1 MENKSAQ
8 KDKSV
13 IRTPDYRLRV
23 FISSTL
29 KELAEEREAA
39 RQAIINLR
47 LMPVMFESG
56 ARSHPSHE
64 LYRSYLSQSHIF
76 IGIYWQSYGWVPEG
90 EQISGLEDEL
100 LLSSN
105 IPRLIYIKDPKA
117 EREPALKSMLTRI
130 KGEDTI
136 SYKYFASADELREL
150 VENDLALLL
159 TEHFETAR
167 SEHASEEKHD
177 HPTNVPIPR
186 NPLIGREQELALA
199 KEMLLRQDV
208 GMITLIGPGGTGK
221 SRLGL
226 QIALDLRHDFED
238 GVYLVRLTP
247 VRDPSLVI
255 ATIADTLGIR
265 ETNDVSSLLGKLKD
279 YLRDKEMLLLLDNF
293 EQVLEAAPKIV
304 ELMETCPQLRLV
316 VTSRAPLR
324 VRGEKELFV
333 PPLAVPLPHG
343 HFDLNNVS
351 QYAAVELFIQRAR
364 SIKPDFAVTDENAP
378 AIAEI
383 CHRLDGLPLAIELA
397 AARIKMMTPH
407 ELLSRLERRFDIL
420 RGGVRELPER
430 QQTLRGAIDWSYELL
445 NDSTKILFRRL
456 AVFVGGWTLDAAE
469 AVCNVGNELG
479 CDVMDEMETLV
490 DNSLLLQ
497 SQDADGQTRF
507 GMLETIREYANERLH
522 RSKELDQIRR
532 QHALYFLDFARK
544 IEPLVRSRERVKYTR
559 KMRQEFGNIR
569 AILEWNCSTGKSI
582 EIGQQLAITLAWF
595 WQSSMSIS
603 ESNQWAVRLMEHV
616 DDSTPLEIHAGLLW
630 GLGGFAWSQGDWAR
644 AITNLDESLR
654 LARMTD
660 DKYLLANIL
669 IVRALAATS
678 AREAQAANKMFEE
691 SIELLRSL
699 NEKWG
704 VSLALSW
711 MGDVALLEKDFE
723 RARQLHE
730 QAIATA
736 REQGDPWILFAPLM
750 SGGNIALIAGN
761 PQKAEEICLEAIGF
775 LRQIDDNWSLAWGL
789 NSLGHAALQLGHL
802 EVARASFEEC
812 IAVAS
817 NIGNPG
823 ALIATTLGVAILAAM
838 PFQNQPDAKQSTP
851 SLINAVRLLGA
862 IPALNQN
869 IHMFFWLGWW
879 SGVYERAV
887 AQLHSLT
894 NNEVWEKAFAEGEKL
909 SLQQAV
915 STALQELGPNNREE
929 APFLSFL

>member
-1 MENKSAQ
+1 LENKSAQ
-8 KDKSV
+8 KDKPV

-47 LMPVMFESG
+47 LVSVMFESG

-117 EREPALKSMLTRI
+117 EREPALKNMLTRI

-136 SYKYFASADELREL
+136 SYKYFSDASELREL

-167 SEHASEEKHD
+167 SSHASAEKRD
-177 HPTNVPIPR
+177 YPTNVPIPR
-186 NPLIGREQELALA
+186 NPLIGREQELSFA
-199 KEMLLRQDV
+199 KESLLRQDV
-208 GMITLIGPGGTGK
+208 SMVTLIGPGGTGK

-226 QIALDLRHDFED
+226 QIALDILNYFKD
-238 GVYLVRLTP
+238 GIYLVRLTP
-247 VRDPSLVI
+247 VRDPNLVVS
-255 ATIADTLGIR
+255 TIADTLGIR
-265 ETNDVSSLLGKLKD
+265 ETNDASSLLGKLKD

-304 ELMETCPQLRLV
+304 ELIESCPQLRIV

-333 PPLAVPLPHG
+333 PPLDVPLAHG
-343 HFDLNNVS
+343 QFDMQNVS
-351 QYAAVELFIQRAR
+351 QYTAVELFIQRAR
-364 SIKPDFAVTDENAP
+364 SIRPDFTVTNENAP

-397 AARIKMMTPH
+397 AARIKMMTPL
-407 ELLSRLERRFDIL
+407 ELLSKLEHRFDVL

-445 NDSTKILFRRL
+445 NDSTKKLFRRL
-456 AVFVGGWTLDAAE
+456 SVFVGGWTLDAAE
-469 AVCNVGNELG
+469 AVCNVDNEPG
-479 CDVMDEMETLV
+479 FDVMDEMETLV
-490 DNSLLLQ
+490 DNSLLSQ
-497 SQDADGQTRF
+497 TQDADGQTRF
-507 GMLETIREYANERLH
+507 GMLETIWEYANERLH
-522 RSKELDQIRR
+522 KSNELDQIRH
-532 QHALYFLDFARK
+532 QHALYFLDFVRK
-544 IEPLVRSRERVKYTR
+544 VEPLIRSRERVKFTR
-559 KMRQEFGNIR
+559 KMRQEFNNIR
-569 AILEWNCSTGKSI
+569 AILEWNCSTGKSV
-582 EIGQQLAITLAWF
+582 EIGQRIAITLAWF

-603 ESNQWAVRLMEHV
+603 ESYQWAVRLMEHV

-630 GLGGFAWSQGDWAR
+630 GLGGFAWSQGDLAR

-654 LARMTD
+654 LARMTS

-669 IVRALAATS
+669 IVRGLS
-678 AREAQAANKMFEE
+678 ANSAHEVQAANEMFEE
-691 SIELLRSL
+691 SIDLLRAL

-704 VSLALSW
+704 ESLALSW
-711 MGDVALLEKDFE
+711 MGDVALLDKDFE

-730 QAIATA
+730 QAIDIA
-736 REQGDPWILFAPLM
+736 REQGDPWIFLAPLM
-750 SGGNIALIAGN
+750 SGGNTALITGS
-761 PQKAEEICLEAIGF
+761 PEEAEAIASEAIGL
-775 LRQIDDNWSLAWGL
+775 LREIDDKWSLAWGL
-789 NSLGHAALQLGHL
+789 NSLGHAAFQLGHL
-802 EVARASFEEC
+802 EVASASFEEC
-812 IAVAS
+812 IAVAR

-823 ALIATTLGVAILAAM
+823 ALIASFLGAAM
-838 PFQNQPDAKQSTP
+838 VAAKLFLKQPAVNGKEETS
-851 SLINAVRLLGA
+851 SLVNAIRLLGA
-862 IPALNQN
+862 IPSLNKN
-869 IHMFFWLGWW
+869 LHMFFWLGWW
-879 SGVYERAV
+879 RDVYEQAV
-887 AQLHSLT
+887 AQVRALT
-894 NNEVWEKAFAEGEKL
+894 TDETWEKAFIEGETL
-909 SLQQAV
+909 SMPQALAI
-915 STALQELGPNNREE
+915 ALQELQTPN
-929 APFLSFL
+929 

>member
-1 MENKSAQ
+1 ME
-8 KDKSV
+8 DKSVQRDKPV

-29 KELAEEREAA
+29 KEVAEEREAA
-39 RQAIINLR
+39 RQAVINLR
-47 LMPVMFESG
+47 LVPVMFESG

-90 EQISGLEDEL
+90 EQISGLEDEFV
-100 LLSSN
+100 LSSN
-105 IPRLIYIKDPKA
+105 VPRLIYIKDAKA
-117 EREPALKSMLTRI
+117 EREPGLKKMLTRI

-136 SYKYFASADELREL
+136 SYKYFLNAQELREL

-159 TEHFETAR
+159 TEYFETAR
-167 SEHASEEKHD
+167 STQTPAEKHEHD

-186 NPLIGREQELALA
+186 NPLIGREQELAFA

-208 GMITLIGPGGTGK
+208 GMVTLIGPGGTGK

-226 QIALDLRHDFED
+226 QIALDLRDDFED

-247 VRDPSLVI
+247 VRDPDLVVS
-255 ATIADTLGIR
+255 TIADTLGIR
-265 ETNDVSSLLGKLKD
+265 ETNDVRSLLGKLKE
-279 YLRDKEMLLLLDNF
+279 YLRDKQMLLLLDNF

-304 ELMETCPQLRLV
+304 ELMETCPKLRLI
-316 VTSRAPLR
+316 VTSRAALR

-333 PPLAVPLPHG
+333 PPLAVPLSHG
-343 HFDLNNVS
+343 YFDLQNVS
-351 QYAAVELFIQRAR
+351 QYAAVELFIQRAK
-364 SIKPDFAVTDENAP
+364 SIKPDFTVTDENAP

-383 CHRLDGLPLAIELA
+383 CYRLDGLPLAIELA
-397 AARIKMMTPH
+397 AARIKMMTPR

-445 NDSTKILFRRL
+445 GDSTKKLFRGL
-456 AVFVGGWTLDAAE
+456 SVFVGGWTLDAAE
-469 AVCNVGNELG
+469 AVCNVDNEPG
-479 CDVMDEMETLV
+479 FDIMDEMETLV
-490 DNSLLLQ
+490 DNSLLSQ

-507 GMLETIREYANERLH
+507 TMLETIREYAHERLLE
-522 RSKELDQIRR
+522 SGEIDQVCH
-532 QHALYFLDFARK
+532 QHALYFLDFVRK
-544 IEPLVRSRERVKYTR
+544 VEPLIRSRERVKYTR

-569 AILEWNCSTGKSI
+569 AILEWSCSTGKSI
-582 EIGQQLAITLAWF
+582 EVAQRMAITLAWF

-603 ESNQWAVRLMEHV
+603 ESYQWAVRLMEHV

-630 GLGGFAWSQGDWAR
+630 GVGGFAWSQGDLAR

-654 LARMTD
+654 LARRTN

-669 IVRALAATS
+669 IVRGLAATS
-678 AREAQAANKMFEE
+678 AHKVQAANEMFEE

-704 VSLALSW
+704 QSLALAW

-723 RARQLHE
+723 RSRALHE
-730 QAIATA
+730 QAIAIA
-736 REQGDPWILFAPLM
+736 REQGDPWIFLSPLM
-750 SGGNIALIAGN
+750 SGGNSAMITGS
-761 PQKAEEICLEAIGF
+761 PEKAEAISLEAVSL
-775 LRQIDDNWSLAWGL
+775 LREIDDKWSLAWGL
-789 NSLGHAALQLGHL
+789 NSLGHAALQLDHL

-812 IAVAS
+812 IAVAR

-823 ALIATTLGVAILAAM
+823 ALIASFLGAAM
-838 PFQNQPDAKQSTP
+838 VTTRLFEKSRDDHEKEQTSR
-851 SLINAVRLLGA
+851 LMNAIRLLGV
-862 IPALNQN
+862 IPSLTQN
-869 IHMFFWLGWW
+869 LHMFFWVGWG
-879 SGVYERAV
+879 SDVYEQAV
-887 AQLHSLT
+887 AQT
-894 NNEVWEKAFAEGEKL
+894 RGMTTDETWEKTLAEGETL
-909 SLQQAV
+909 SLPQAM
-915 STALQELGPNNREE
+915 SIALEELQRQS
-929 APFLSFL
+929 L

>member
-1 MENKSAQ
+1 LEHNSAQ
-8 KDKSV
+8 RDKSV

-29 KELAEEREAA
+29 KELAEEREAT

-47 LMPVMFESG
+47 LVPVMFEAG

-90 EQISGLEDEL
+90 EQISGLEDEF

-105 IPRLIYIKDPKA
+105 IPRLIYIKDPRA
-117 EREPALKSMLTRI
+117 EREPALKNMLTRI
-130 KGEDTI
+130 KSEDAT
-136 SYKYFASADELREL
+136 SYKYFSNAEELREL

-167 SEHASEEKHD
+167 TGQVPEKKND

-186 NPLIGREQELALA
+186 NPLIGRTQELALA
-199 KEMLLRQDV
+199 KEMILRQDIGV
-208 GMITLIGPGGTGK
+208 LTLIGPGGTGK

-226 QIALDLRHDFED
+226 QIALDNIDHFHD

-247 VRDPSLVI
+247 VRDPNLVVS
-255 ATIADTLGIR
+255 TIADTLGIR
-265 ETNDVSSLLGKLKD
+265 ETNDASSLLGKLKD

-304 ELMETCPQLRLV
+304 ELMETCPGLRLV

-324 VRGEKELFV
+324 VRGERELFV
-333 PPLAVPLPHG
+333 PPLAVPLPNG
-343 HFDLNNVS
+343 QFDLQNVS
-351 QYAAVELFIQRAR
+351 QYTAVELFIQRAR
-364 SIKPDFAVTDENAP
+364 NIKPEFTVTDENAP

-456 AVFVGGWTLDAAE
+456 SVFVGGWTLDAAE
-469 AVCNVGNELG
+469 AVCNVGNELS

-522 RSKELDQIRR
+522 RSNELDQIRH

-569 AILEWNCSTGKSI
+569 AILEWTCSTGKSI
-582 EIGQQLAITLAWF
+582 EIGQRLAITLAWF

-630 GLGGFAWSQGDWAR
+630 GLGGFAWSQGDLTR
-644 AITNLDESLR
+644 AISHLDESVR
-654 LARMTD
+654 LARMTN

-669 IVRALAATS
+669 IVRGLAANS
-678 AREAQAANKMFEE
+678 AHEVQAANQMFME

-704 VSLALSW
+704 ESLALSW
-711 MGDVALLEKDFE
+711 MGDVALLDKDFE
-723 RARQLHE
+723 RARKLHE
-730 QAIATA
+730 QAIEIA
-736 REQGDPWILFAPLM
+736 REQGDPWIFLAPLM
-750 SGGNIALIAGN
+750 SGGNTALITGS
-761 PQKAEEICLEAIGF
+761 PEEAEAIASEAISL
-775 LRQIDDNWSLAWGL
+775 LREIDDRWSLAWGL
-789 NSLGHAALQLGHL
+789 NSLGHAALQLDHL
-802 EVARASFEEC
+802 EIARASFEEC
-812 IAVAS
+812 IVVAR

-823 ALIATTLGVAILAAM
+823 ALIASFLGAALVAAKL
-838 PFQNQPDAKQSTP
+838 FQKQSTVSGKKETS
-851 SLINAVRLLGA
+851 SLLNAIRLLGA
-862 IPALNQN
+862 IPVLNKN
-869 IHMFFWLGWW
+869 LHMFFWVGWW
-879 SGVYERAV
+879 RDVYEQAAAWVRGLTTPEAWARA
-887 AQLHSLT
+887 L
-894 NNEVWEKAFAEGEKL
+894 AEGGTL
-909 SLQQAV
+909 SMQQAV
-915 STALQELGPNNREE
+915 AIATQELQRR
-929 APFLSFL
+929 

>member
-1 MENKSAQ
+1 MEDKSTQ
-8 KDKSV
+8 KDKQV

-117 EREPALKSMLTRI
+117 EREPALKNMLTRI

-136 SYKYFASADELREL
+136 SYKYFTNASELREL

-167 SEHASEEKHD
+167 STQTPDEKHD

-186 NPLIGREQELALA
+186 NPLIGRGQELALA

-226 QIALDLRHDFED
+226 QIALDNLDHFHD

-247 VRDPSLVI
+247 VRDASLVV

-265 ETNDVSSLLGKLKD
+265 ETNDASSLLGKLKD

-293 EQVLEAAPKIV
+293 EQVLEAAPKVV
-304 ELMETCPQLRLV
+304 ELMETCPKLRLV
-316 VTSRAPLR
+316 VTSRAALR

-333 PPLAVPLPHG
+333 PPLTVPLPNG
-343 HFDLNNVS
+343 YIDLQNTS

-364 SIKPDFAVTDENAP
+364 NIRPDFAVTNENAP

-407 ELLSRLERRFDIL
+407 ELLSKLERRFDIL

-445 NDSTKILFRRL
+445 NDSTKKLFRRL
-456 AVFVGGWTLDAAE
+456 SVFVGGWTMDAAE
-469 AVCNVGNELG
+469 AVCNLDNELG
-479 CDVMDEMETLV
+479 FDVMDEMETLV
-490 DNSLLLQ
+490 DNSLLSQ
-497 SQDADGQTRF
+497 TQDADGQTRF
-507 GMLETIREYANERLH
+507 GMLETIWEYANERLH
-522 RSKELDQIRR
+522 KSNELDQIRH
-532 QHALYFLDFARK
+532 QHALYFLEFAQK
-544 IEPLVRSRERVKYTR
+544 VEPLIRSRERVKYTR

-569 AILEWNCSTGKSI
+569 AILEWNCSTGKSV
-582 EIGQQLAITLAWF
+582 EIGQQLAIALAWF

-603 ESNQWAVRLMEHV
+603 ESHQWAVRLTEHV
-616 DDSTPLEIHAGLLW
+616 NESTPLEIQAGLLW
-630 GLGGFAWSQGDWAR
+630 GLGGFAWSQGDLVR
-644 AITNLDESLR
+644 AITKLDESLR

-669 IVRALAATS
+669 VVRGLAATS
-678 AREAQAANKMFEE
+678 AHEIKAANEMFEE
-691 SIELLRSL
+691 SIELLKAL

-704 VSLALSW
+704 QSLALSW

-723 RARQLHE
+723 RAQRLHE
-730 QAIATA
+730 QAIAVA
-736 REQGDPWILFAPLM
+736 REQGDPWIFLSPLM
-750 SGGNIALIAGN
+750 SGGNSAMIAGS
-761 PQKAEEICLEAIGF
+761 PEKAEAICYEAIGL
-775 LRQIDDNWSLAWGL
+775 LREIDDKWSLAWGL
-789 NSLGHAALQLGHL
+789 NALGHAALQLDHL

-812 IAVAS
+812 ISVAR

-823 ALIATTLGVAILAAM
+823 ARIASLLGAAMIATRLV
-838 PFQNQPDAKQSTP
+838 QKQQDKNGKEQTP

-862 IPALNQN
+862 VPALNQN
-869 IHMFFWLGWW
+869 IHMFFWVGWG
-879 SGVYERAV
+879 SDVYERAV
-887 AQLHSLT
+887 AQVREMT
-894 NNEVWEKAFAEGEKL
+894 NDETWETAFEEGGTL
-909 SLQQAV
+909 SMQQAQKI
-915 STALQELGPNNREE
+915 ALRELQRQEI
-929 APFLSFL
+929 

>member
-1 MENKSAQ
+1 LE
-8 KDKSV
+8 DKSTQRDKPV

-29 KELAEEREAA
+29 KELAEERGAA

-47 LMPVMFESG
+47 LVPIMFESG

-76 IGIYWQSYGWVPEG
+76 LGIYWQSYGWVAEG

-117 EREPALKSMLTRI
+117 EREPGLKKMLAHI

-136 SYKYFASADELREL
+136 SYKYFTEASELREL
-150 VENDLALLL
+150 IENDLALLL
-159 TEHFETAR
+159 TEQFETAR
-167 SEHASEEKHD
+167 SKHTLAEKQA

-186 NPLIGREQELALA
+186 NPLLGRRQELVSA

-208 GMITLIGPGGTGK
+208 SMVTLIGPGGTGK

-226 QIALDLRHDFED
+226 QIALDMRDDFED

-247 VRDPSLVI
+247 VRDPSLVV

-265 ETNDVSSLLGKLKD
+265 ETNDASSLLGKLKD

-293 EQVLEAAPKIV
+293 EQVIGAAPQVV
-304 ELMETCPQLRLV
+304 ELMETCPKLRLV

-333 PPLAVPLPHG
+333 PPLAVPLPNG
-343 HFDLNNVS
+343 YFDLLNVS

-364 SIKPDFAVTDENAP
+364 SIKPDFAVTNENAP
-378 AIAEI
+378 AVAEI

-407 ELLSRLERRFDIL
+407 ELLSKLERRFDVL
-420 RGGVRELPER
+420 RGGVRDLPER
-430 QQTLRGAIDWSYELL
+430 QQTLRGAIDWSYDLL
-445 NDSTKILFRRL
+445 GDSTKRLFRRL
-456 AVFVGGWTLDAAE
+456 SVFVGGWTLDAAE
-469 AVCNVGNELG
+469 VVCNLDNDLG
-479 CDVMDEMETLV
+479 FDIMDEMETLV

-497 SQDADGQTRF
+497 SPDSDGQTRF
-507 GMLETIREYANERLH
+507 TMLETIREYAHERLMA
-522 RSKELDQIRR
+522 SNEIDQIRH

-544 IEPLVRSRERVKYTR
+544 VEPLVRSRERVKYTR

-569 AILEWNCSTGKSI
+569 AILEWNCSTGKSV

-603 ESNQWAVRLMEHV
+603 ESNQWAVRLMGHV
-616 DDSTPLEIHAGLLW
+616 NDSTPLDIHAGLLW
-630 GLGGFAWSQGDWAR
+630 GLGGFAWSQGDLPR
-644 AITNLDESLR
+644 AITNLEKSVR
-654 LARMTD
+654 FARMTN

-669 IVRALAATS
+669 IVRGLAATS
-678 AREAQAANKMFEE
+678 AHEVQAANEMFEE
-691 SIELLRSL
+691 SISLLRAL
-699 NEKWG
+699 HEKWG
-704 VSLALSW
+704 ESLALSW
-711 MGDVALLEKDFE
+711 MGDVALLEKDFD
-723 RARQLHE
+723 RARALHE
-730 QAIATA
+730 QAIAVA
-736 REQGDPWILFAPLM
+736 REQGDPWIFLSPLM
-750 SGGNIALIAGN
+750 SGGNSAMIAGS
-761 PQKAEEICLEAIGF
+761 PEKAEAICYEAIKL
-775 LRQIDDNWSLAWGL
+775 LREIDDKWSLAWGL
-789 NSLGHAALQLGHL
+789 NGLGHAALQLDHL
-802 EVARASFEEC
+802 DVARTSFEEC
-812 IAVAS
+812 IVVAR

-823 ALIATTLGVAILAAM
+823 ALTASFLGTAMMVGKLVEKQQNGNGKNRLLSLLNAI
-838 PFQNQPDAKQSTP
+838 
-851 SLINAVRLLGA
+851 RLLGA

-869 IHMFFWLGWW
+869 LHMFFWVGWW
-879 SGVYERAV
+879 RDVYDQAIARMRG
-887 AQLHSLT
+887 LT
-894 NNEVWEKAFAEGEKL
+894 TTDVWEQAFAEGGAL
-909 SLQQAV
+909 SMQEALAIAV
-915 STALQELGPNNREE
+915 QELQSS
-929 APFLSFL
+929 L

>member
-1 MENKSAQ
+1 MENNSAQ
-8 KDKSV
+8 KDRPV

-39 RQAIINLR
+39 RQAIVNLR
-47 LMPVMFESG
+47 LVPVMFEAG

-76 IGIYWQSYGWVPEG
+76 VGIYWQSYGWVPDG
-90 EQISGLEDEL
+90 EQISGLEDEF
-100 LLSSN
+100 LLSSG
-105 IPRLIYIKDPKA
+105 IPRLIYIKDPRA
-117 EREPALKSMLTRI
+117 EREPALKNMLTRI
-130 KGEDTI
+130 KSEDTT
-136 SYKYFASADELREL
+136 SYKYFANANELREL
-150 VENDLALLL
+150 LENDLALLL
-159 TEHFETAR
+159 TEQFETAR
-167 SEHASEEKHD
+167 SRHALDEKHD

-186 NPLIGREQELALA
+186 NPLIGRSSELALA

-208 GMITLIGPGGTGK
+208 GVVTLIGPGGTGK

-226 QIALDLRHDFED
+226 QIALDNIGHFHD

-247 VRDPSLVI
+247 VRDPHLVVS
-255 ATIADTLGIR
+255 TIADTLGIR
-265 ETNDVSSLLGKLKD
+265 ETHDASSLLGKLKD

-304 ELMETCPQLRLV
+304 ELMETCPGLRLV

-333 PPLAVPLPHG
+333 PPLAVPLSHG
-343 HFDLNNVS
+343 QFDLQNVS
-351 QYAAVELFIQRAR
+351 QYTAVELFIQRAR
-364 SIKPDFAVTDENAP
+364 SIKPDFTVTNENAP

-407 ELLSRLERRFDIL
+407 ELLSRLEHRFDIL

-430 QQTLRGAIDWSYELL
+430 QQTLRGAIGWSYELL
-445 NDSTKILFRRL
+445 HDSTKKLFRTL
-456 AVFVGGWTLDAAE
+456 SVFVGGWTLDAAE
-469 AVCNVGNELG
+469 AVCNADNDLG
-479 CDVMDEMETLV
+479 FDVMDEMETLV

-507 GMLETIREYANERLH
+507 GMLETIREYAHERLLQ
-522 RSKELDQIRR
+522 SNEIDQIRR

-569 AILEWNCSTGKSI
+569 AILEWNCSTGKSV
-582 EIGQQLAITLAWF
+582 EIGQRLAITLAWF

-603 ESNQWAVRLMEHV
+603 ESHQWAVRLMEHV

-630 GLGGFAWSQGDWAR
+630 GLGGFAWSQGDLPR

-654 LARMTD
+654 LARMTN

-669 IVRALAATS
+669 IVRGLAANS
-678 AREAQAANKMFEE
+678 AHEVQVANELFEE
-691 SIELLRSL
+691 SISLLHEL

-704 VSLALSW
+704 ESLALSW
-711 MGDVALLEKDFE
+711 MGDVALLDKDVE

-730 QAIATA
+730 QAIEIA
-736 REQGDPWILFAPLM
+736 REQGDPWIFLAPLM
-750 SGGNIALIAGN
+750 SGGNTALIMGS
-761 PQKAEEICLEAIGF
+761 PEEAEAIASEATSL
-775 LRQIDDNWSLAWGL
+775 LREIDDKWSLAWGL
-789 NSLGHAALQLGHL
+789 NSLGHAALQLDHL
-802 EVARASFEEC
+802 EIARASFEEC
-812 IAVAS
+812 ITVAR

-823 ALIATTLGVAILAAM
+823 ALIASFLGAALVSAKLFQKQPAANGKERTSSFLNAI
-838 PFQNQPDAKQSTP
+838 
-851 SLINAVRLLGA
+851 RLLGA
-862 IPALNQN
+862 IPTLNKN
-869 IHMFFWLGWW
+869 LHMFFWLGWW
-879 SGVYERAV
+879 RDVYEQAV
-887 AQLHSLT
+887 AWVRGMT
-894 NNEVWEKAFAEGEKL
+894 TDETWEGAFAEGGTL
-909 SLQQAV
+909 SMQQTLAL
-915 STALQELGPNNREE
+915 ALQELQTQ
-929 APFLSFL
+929 

>member
-8 KDKSV
+8 KDNTV

-47 LMPVMFESG
+47 LVPVMFEAG

-90 EQISGLEDEL
+90 EQISGLEDEF
-100 LLSSN
+100 LLSAN

-117 EREPALKSMLTRI
+117 EREPALKNMLTRI
-130 KGEDTI
+130 KGEDAT
-136 SYKYFASADELREL
+136 SYKYFSNAPELREL

-159 TEHFETAR
+159 TEHFESAR
-167 SEHASEEKHD
+167 TVQTPDETHD

-186 NPLIGREQELALA
+186 NPLIGREKELALVQ
-199 KEMLLRQDV
+199 ELLLRQDV

-226 QIALDLRHDFED
+226 QIALDNLDHFHD

-247 VRDPSLVI
+247 VKDPNLVV

-265 ETNDVSSLLGKLKD
+265 ETNDASSLLGKLKD

-304 ELMETCPQLRLV
+304 ELMETCPKLRLV

-324 VRGEKELFV
+324 VRSEKELFV
-333 PPLAVPLPHG
+333 PPLTVPLPNG
-343 HFDLNNVS
+343 YIDLQNTS

-364 SIKPDFAVTDENAP
+364 NIRPDFAVTNENAP

-407 ELLSRLERRFDIL
+407 ELLSKLEHRFDIL

-445 NDSTKILFRRL
+445 GDSTKKLFRRL
-456 AVFVGGWTLDAAE
+456 SVFVGGWTLDAAE
-469 AVCNVGNELG
+469 AVCNVDNELG
-479 CDVMDEMETLV
+479 FDVMDEMETLV
-490 DNSLLLQ
+490 DNSLVSQ
-497 SQDADGQTRF
+497 TQDADGQTRF
-507 GMLETIREYANERLH
+507 GMLETIWEYANERLH
-522 RSKELDQIRR
+522 KSNELDQIRH
-532 QHALYFLDFARK
+532 QHALYFLDLVRK
-544 IEPLVRSRERVKYTR
+544 VEPLIRSRERVKFTR
-559 KMRQEFGNIR
+559 KMRQEFNNIR
-569 AILEWNCSTGKSI
+569 AILEWNCSTGKSV
-582 EIGQQLAITLAWF
+582 EIGQRIAITLAWF

-603 ESNQWAVRLMEHV
+603 ESHQWAVRLMEHV
-616 DDSTPLEIHAGLLW
+616 DDSTPLEIQAGLLW
-630 GLGGFAWSQGDWAR
+630 GLGGFAWSQGDLAR
-644 AITNLDESLR
+644 AITKLDESLR

-669 IVRALAATS
+669 IVRGLAATS
-678 AREAQAANKMFEE
+678 AHEIQAANAMFQE
-691 SIELLRSL
+691 SIELLEAL

-704 VSLALSW
+704 QSLALSW
-711 MGDVALLEKDFE
+711 MGDAALLEKDFD
-723 RARQLHE
+723 RAQRLHE
-730 QAIATA
+730 QAITVA
-736 REQGDPWILFAPLM
+736 REQGDPWIFLSPLM
-750 SGGNIALIAGN
+750 SGGNSAMIAGS
-761 PQKAEEICLEAIGF
+761 PEKAEAICYEAIRL
-775 LRQIDDNWSLAWGL
+775 LREIDDKWSLAWGL
-789 NSLGHAALQLGHL
+789 NALGHAALQLDHL

-812 IAVAS
+812 ISVAR

-823 ALIATTLGVAILAAM
+823 ALIASLLGAAM
-838 PFQNQPDAKQSTP
+838 IATRLSQKQTDKNGKEQTS
-851 SLINAVRLLGA
+851 SLMNAVRLLGA
-862 IPALNQN
+862 VPALNQN
-869 IHMFFWLGWW
+869 IHMFFWVGWG
-879 SGVYERAV
+879 SDVYERAV
-887 AQLHSLT
+887 AQVREMT
-894 NNEVWEKAFAEGEKL
+894 NNETWETAFAEGRTL
-909 SLQQAV
+909 SMQQAQ
-915 STALQELGPNNREE
+915 TIAIQELQRQE
-929 APFLSFL
+929 L

>member
-1 MENKSAQ
+1 LENKSAQ
-8 KDKSV
+8 KDKAI

-29 KELAEEREAA
+29 KEVAEEREAA

-47 LMPVMFESG
+47 LMPIMFESG

-90 EQISGLEDEL
+90 EKISGLEDEF

-117 EREPALKSMLTRI
+117 EREPALKNMLNRI
-130 KGEDTI
+130 KGEDAT
-136 SYKYFASADELREL
+136 SYKYFANASELREL

-167 SEHASEEKHD
+167 SGPAADEKHE
-177 HPTNVPIPR
+177 PLTNVPIPR
-186 NPLIGREQELALA
+186 NPLIGREQELSFA
-199 KEMLLRQDV
+199 KELLLRQDV
-208 GMITLIGPGGTGK
+208 GIITLIGPGGTGK

-226 QIALDLRHDFED
+226 QIALDSLNDFED

-247 VRDPSLVI
+247 VRDPDLVVS
-255 ATIADTLGIR
+255 TIADTLGIR
-265 ETNDVSSLLGKLKD
+265 ETNDASSLFGKLKD
-279 YLRDKEMLLLLDNF
+279 YLREKQMLLLLDNF

-304 ELMETCPQLRLV
+304 ELMETCPKLRLV

-333 PPLAVPLPHG
+333 PPLSVPLPDG
-343 HFDLNNVS
+343 YINLQNTS

-364 SIKPDFAVTDENAP
+364 SIRPDFAVTNENAP

-407 ELLSRLERRFDIL
+407 ELLSKLEHRFDIL

-445 NDSTKILFRRL
+445 NDSTKKLFRRL
-456 AVFVGGWTLDAAE
+456 SVFVGGWTLDAAE
-469 AVCNVGNELG
+469 AVCNLDNEPSF
-479 CDVMDEMETLV
+479 DIMVEMETLV
-490 DNSLLLQ
+490 DNSLLSQ
-497 SQDADGQTRF
+497 TQDADGQTRF
-507 GMLETIREYANERLH
+507 GMLETIWEYANERLH
-522 RSKELDQIRR
+522 KSNELDQIRR
-532 QHALYFLDFARK
+532 RHALYFLDFVRK
-544 IEPLVRSRERVKYTR
+544 VEPLIRSRERVKFTR
-559 KMRQEFGNIR
+559 KMRQEFNNIR
-569 AILEWNCSTGKSI
+569 AILEWSCSTGKSI
-582 EIGQQLAITLAWF
+582 EIGQQIAITLAWF

-603 ESNQWAVRLMEHV
+603 ESSQWAVRLMEHA

-630 GLGGFAWSQGDWAR
+630 GLGGFAWSQGDLPR
-644 AITNLDESLR
+644 AITNLAESVR

-669 IVRALAATS
+669 IVRGLAANS
-678 AREAQAANKMFEE
+678 AHEVQAANEMFEE
-691 SIELLRSL
+691 SIELLRAL

-704 VSLALSW
+704 QSLALSW
-711 MGDVALLEKDFE
+711 MGDVALLDKDFE

-730 QAIATA
+730 QAIELA
-736 REQGDPWILFAPLM
+736 REQGDPWIFLAPLM
-750 SGGNIALIAGN
+750 SGGNTALITGS
-761 PQKAEEICLEAIGF
+761 PEEAEAISSEAIGL
-775 LRQIDDNWSLAWGL
+775 LREIDDKWSLAWGL

-802 EVARASFEEC
+802 EVARTSFEEC
-812 IAVAS
+812 IVVAR

-823 ALIATTLGVAILAAM
+823 ALIASFLGTAIVAAKR
-838 PFQNQPDAKQSTP
+838 FQQSAVNGKEETA
-851 SLINAVRLLGA
+851 SLINAMRLLGA
-862 IPALNQN
+862 IPSLNQN
-869 IHMFFWLGWW
+869 LHMFFWLGWW
-879 SGVYERAV
+879 RDVYEQTLAQVRA
-887 AQLHSLT
+887 LT
-894 NNEVWEKAFAEGEKL
+894 SEEAWEKAFTEGGAL
-909 SLQQAV
+909 SMQQALV
-915 STALQELGPNNREE
+915 LAMQELQTESSAG
-929 APFLSFL
+929 

>member
-29 KELAEEREAA
+29 KEVAEEREAA

-47 LMPVMFESG
+47 LVPVMFESG

-64 LYRSYLSQSHIF
+64 LYRSYLAQSHVF

-90 EQISGLEDEL
+90 EKISGLEDEF

-117 EREPALKSMLTRI
+117 EREPALKNMLNRI
-130 KGEDTI
+130 KGEDAT
-136 SYKYFASADELREL
+136 SYKYFANASELREL

-167 SEHASEEKHD
+167 SGPAADEKHE
-177 HPTNVPIPR
+177 PLTNVPIPR
-186 NPLIGREQELALA
+186 NPLIGRERELSFA

-208 GMITLIGPGGTGK
+208 GIITLIGPGGTGK

-226 QIALDLRHDFED
+226 QIGLDSLHSFED

-247 VRDPSLVI
+247 VRDPDLVVS
-255 ATIADTLGIR
+255 TIADTLGIR
-265 ETNDVSSLLGKLKD
+265 ETNDASSLLGKLKD
-279 YLRDKEMLLLLDNF
+279 YLREKQMLLLLDNF

-304 ELMETCPQLRLV
+304 ELMETCPKLRLV

-333 PPLAVPLPHG
+333 PPLSVPLP
-343 HFDLNNVS
+343 DAYINLQNTS

-364 SIKPDFAVTDENAP
+364 SIRPDFAVTNENAP

-407 ELLSRLERRFDIL
+407 ELLSKLERRFDIL

-445 NDSTKILFRRL
+445 NDSTKKLFRRL
-456 AVFVGGWTLDAAE
+456 SVFVGGWTMDAAE
-469 AVCNVGNELG
+469 AVCNVDNELG
-479 CDVMDEMETLV
+479 FDVMDEMETLV
-490 DNSLLLQ
+490 DNSLLSQ
-497 SQDADGQTRF
+497 TQDADGQTRF
-507 GMLETIREYANERLH
+507 GMLETIWEYANERLH
-522 RSKELDQIRR
+522 KSNELDQIRHR
-532 QHALYFLDFARK
+532 HALYFLDFVRK
-544 IEPLVRSRERVKYTR
+544 VEPLIRSRERVKFTR
-559 KMRQEFGNIR
+559 KMRQEFNNIR

-582 EIGQQLAITLAWF
+582 EIGQKIAITLAWF

-603 ESNQWAVRLMEHV
+603 ESYQWAVRLMEHV

-630 GLGGFAWSQGDWAR
+630 GLGGFAWSQGDLPR
-644 AITNLDESLR
+644 AITNLDESLH

-669 IVRALAATS
+669 IVRGLAANS
-678 AREAQAANKMFEE
+678 AHEVQAAIEMFEE

-699 NEKWG
+699 NETWG
-704 VSLALSW
+704 QSLALSW
-711 MGDVALLEKDFE
+711 MGDVALLDKDFE

-730 QAIATA
+730 QAIDIA
-736 REQGDPWILFAPLM
+736 REQGDPWIFLAPLM
-750 SGGNIALIAGN
+750 SGGNTALITGS
-761 PQKAEEICLEAIGF
+761 PEEAQAIASEAIGL
-775 LRQIDDNWSLAWGL
+775 LREIDDKWSLAWGL

-812 IAVAS
+812 IVVAR

-823 ALIATTLGVAILAAM
+823 ALIASFLGTAMVAARR
-838 PFQNQPDAKQSTP
+838 FQQSAVNGKEKTA
-851 SLINAVRLLGA
+851 SLINAIRLLGA
-862 IPALNQN
+862 IPSLNQN
-869 IHMFFWLGWW
+869 LHMFFWLGWW
-879 SGVYERAV
+879 RDVYEQTL
-887 AQLHSLT
+887 AQVRVLASEET
-894 NNEVWEKAFAEGEKL
+894 WEKAFTEGGAL
-909 SLQQAV
+909 SMQQALV
-915 STALQELGPNNREE
+915 LAMQELQTELPAG
-929 APFLSFL
+929 

>member
-1 MENKSAQ
+1 MDNNSTQ
-8 KDKSV
+8 RDKSV

-29 KELAEEREAA
+29 KELAKEREAA

-47 LMPVMFESG
+47 LVPVMFEAG

-90 EQISGLEDEL
+90 EQISGLEDEF

-105 IPRLIYIKDPKA
+105 IPRLIYIKDPRA
-117 EREPALKSMLTRI
+117 EREPALKNMLTRI
-130 KGEDTI
+130 KSEDTT
-136 SYKYFASADELREL
+136 SYKYFANADELREL

-159 TEHFETAR
+159 TEYFETAR
-167 SEHASEEKHD
+167 SGQLPEEKHD

-186 NPLIGREQELALA
+186 NPLIGRSQELALA
-199 KEMLLRQDV
+199 KEMILQQDIGV
-208 GMITLIGPGGTGK
+208 LTLIGPGGTGK

-226 QIALDLRHDFED
+226 QIALDNIGHFHD

-247 VRDPSLVI
+247 VRDPSLVVS
-255 ATIADTLGIR
+255 TIADTLGIR
-265 ETNDVSSLLGKLKD
+265 ETNDASSLLGKLKD

-293 EQVLEAAPKIV
+293 EQVLEAAPKIA
-304 ELMETCPQLRLV
+304 ELMESCPRLRLV

-324 VRGEKELFV
+324 VRGERELFV
-333 PPLAVPLPHG
+333 PPLAVPLPNG
-343 HFDLNNVS
+343 QFDLQNVS
-351 QYAAVELFIQRAR
+351 QYTAVELFIQRAR
-364 SIKPDFAVTDENAP
+364 SIKPDFTVTNENAP

-407 ELLSRLERRFDIL
+407 ELLSKLERRFDIL

-445 NDSTKILFRRL
+445 NDSTKKLFRRL
-456 AVFVGGWTLDAAE
+456 SVFVGGWTLDAAE
-469 AVCNVGNELG
+469 AVCNAGNELS

-522 RSKELDQIRR
+522 RSNELDEIRR

-544 IEPLVRSRERVKYTR
+544 VEPLVRSRERVKYTR

-569 AILEWNCSTGKSI
+569 AILEWNCSTGKSV
-582 EIGQQLAITLAWF
+582 EIGQRLAITLAWF

-603 ESNQWAVRLMEHV
+603 ESYQWAVRLMEHV
-616 DDSTPLEIHAGLLW
+616 DESTPLEIRAGLLW
-630 GLGGFAWSQGDWAR
+630 GLGGFAWSQGDLTR
-644 AITNLDESLR
+644 AITNLDESVR
-654 LARMTD
+654 LARMTN

-669 IVRALAATS
+669 IVRGLAATS
-678 AREAQAANKMFEE
+678 AHEVQAANEMFEE
-691 SIELLRSL
+691 SIRLLQAL

-704 VSLALSW
+704 QSLALSW
-711 MGDVALLEKDFE
+711 MGDVALVEKDFE
-723 RARQLHE
+723 RARALHE
-730 QAIATA
+730 QAIAVA
-736 REQGDPWILFAPLM
+736 REQGDPWIFLSPLM
-750 SGGNIALIAGN
+750 SGGNSAMIAGS
-761 PQKAEEICLEAIGF
+761 PEKAEAISFEAISL
-775 LRQIDDNWSLAWGL
+775 LREIDDKWSLAWGL
-789 NSLGHAALQLGHL
+789 NSLGHAALQLDHL

-812 IAVAS
+812 ITVAR

-823 ALIATTLGVAILAAM
+823 ALIASFLGAAM
-838 PFQNQPDAKQSTP
+838 LTTRLFQKARDDDGKEQTIR
-851 SLINAVRLLGA
+851 LMNAIRLLGV
-862 IPALNQN
+862 IPSLNQN
-869 IHMFFWLGWW
+869 LHMFFWVGWG
-879 SGVYERAV
+879 SDVYEQAM
-887 AQLHSLT
+887 AQARGLT
-894 NNEVWEKAFAEGEKL
+894 TDETWETSFAEGETL
-909 SLQQAV
+909 SLPQAL
-915 STALQELGPNNREE
+915 SIALQELG
-929 APFLSFL
+929 AQ